1 MEAAAAAPHLLHC
14 GGFGRVAQLPAL
26 PRRRRRRGQL
36 PRVRAVATEPK
47 PSTSSSS
54 PRPRTRNDLS
64 NTRFGGVSKE
74 IQRVRKQMEQDEQL
88 ATLMRGLRG
97 QNLRDEQF
105 ADDNVRLRLV
115 EVESAD
121 NNEGLPLVYSPEI
134 ISAYWG
140 KRPRAVATR
149 VVQLLSVAGGF
160 ISNLISDLINKK
172 LKENEVARAIEL
184 REIVTSLGP
193 AYIKLGQALSI
204 RPDILS
210 PAAMTELQKLCDKVP
225 SFPDDIAMAL
235 LEEELGQPWQ
245 AIYSE
250 LSPSPIA
257 AASLG
262 QVSVDVVGL
271 VDEWAARFFEELDYV
286 NEGENGTYFAEMMKE
301 DLPQVVVPKT
311 YHKYTSRKVLTT
323 QWIEGEK
330 LSQSTEDDVGSLVSV
345 GVICYLKQL
354 LDTGF
359 FHADP
364 HPGNMIRTPDGKLA
378 ILDFGLVTKLTD
390 DQKYGMIEAISHL
403 IHRDYDAIVKDF
415 VKLGF
420 IPEGVNLDPILP
432 VLAKVFDQA
441 LEGGGAKNINFQE
454 LAADLAQITFD
465 YPFRIPPYFALII
478 RAIGVL
484 EGIALVGDPEFA
496 IVDEAYP
503 YIAQRLLTD
512 ESPRLRSALRYTIYG
527 KTGVFDAE
535 RFIDV
540 MQAFEN
546 FIRAAKSGGGENL
559 KGNMAELA
567 DIGSQPSTSLVPVF
581 PMAIAQPEQPVK
593 ARAALAFL
601 LSERGNFFREFILD
615 EIVKAIDAVSREQF
629 IQIAASFGIGN
640 ATPVF
645 SMVPVR
651 ARALLPTITE
661 EDRVILNNVEKV
673 MKFLTSGTASPT
685 VNGDVNMVSVVQ
697 ELLPVLPGI
706 SSKILP
712 DVLSRLSSRVFARL
726 IREAFL

>member
-1 MEAAAAAPHLLHC
+1 MEAAAAALHLLHC
-14 GGFGRVAQLPAL
+14 GGFGRVAHLPAL
-26 PRRRRRRGQL
+26 PGRLRRRG
-36 PRVRAVATEPK
+36 
-47 PSTSSSS
+47 
-54 PRPRTRNDLS
+54 RTRNDLS
-64 NTRFGGVSKE
+64 STRFGGVSKE

-88 ATLMRGLRG
+88 ATLMRGLRV

-105 ADDNVRLRLV
+105 ADDNVCLRLV
-115 EVESAD
+115 EVETAD
-121 NNEGLPLVYSPEI
+121 NNKGLPLVYNPEI

-140 KRPRAVATR
+140 NRPRAVATR

-193 AYIKLGQALSI
+193 AYIKLGQVSI
-204 RPDILS
+204 
-210 PAAMTELQKLCDKVP
+210 
-225 SFPDDIAMAL
+225 
-235 LEEELGQPWQ
+235 
-245 AIYSE
+245 
-250 LSPSPIA
+250 
-257 AASLG
+257 
-262 QVSVDVVGL
+262 DVVGL

-301 DLPQVVVPKT
+301 DLP
-311 YHKYTSRKVLTT
+311 
-323 QWIEGEK
+323 
-330 LSQSTEDDVGSLVSV
+330 
-345 GVICYLKQL
+345 QL

-390 DQKYGMIEAISHL
+390 DQKYGMIEAIAHL

-420 IPEGVNLDPILP
+420 IPEGVNLDSILP

-441 LEGGGAKNINFQE
+441 LEEGGAKNINFQE

-484 EGIALVGDPEFA
+484 EGIALVGDPEFT

-512 ESPRLRSALRYTIYG
+512 ESPRLRSALCYTMYG

-567 DIGSQPSTSLVPVF
+567 DIGAQPSTCLVPIF

-615 EIVKAIDAVSREQF
+615 EIVKAIDAVSREQL
-629 IQIAASFGIGN
+629 IQIAVSFGIGN

-651 ARALLPTITE
+651 ARGLLPTITE

-673 MKFLTSGTASPT
+673 VKFLTSRTATPT
-685 VNGDVNMVSVVQ
+685 MNGDVNMLSVVQ

-712 DVLSRLSSRVFARL
+712 DILSRLSSRVWTVDQRGIFVK
-726 IREAFL
+726 F

>member
-1 MEAAAAAPHLLHC
+1 
-14 GGFGRVAQLPAL
+14 
-26 PRRRRRRGQL
+26 
-36 PRVRAVATEPK
+36 
-47 PSTSSSS
+47 
-54 PRPRTRNDLS
+54 
-64 NTRFGGVSKE
+64 
-74 IQRVRKQMEQDEQL
+74 MEQDEQL
-88 ATLMRGLRG
+88 ATLMRGLRV

-105 ADDNVRLRLV
+105 ADDNVCLRLV
-115 EVESAD
+115 EVETAD
-121 NNEGLPLVYSPEI
+121 NNKGLPLVYNPEI

-140 KRPRAVATR
+140 NRPRAVATR

-193 AYIKLGQALSI
+193 AYIKLGQVLSI

-210 PAAMTELQKLCDKVP
+210 PAAMIELQKLCDKVP
-225 SFPDDIAMAL
+225 SFPDDIAMTL
-235 LEEELGQPWQ
+235 LEEELGRLKETG
-245 AIYSE
+245 E
-250 LSPSPIA
+250 LVAVKVQRPFVLETVTIDLFIIRN
-257 AASLG
+257 LG
-262 QVSVDVVGL
+262 LVLRRFPQVSIDVVGL

-330 LSQSTEDDVGSLVSV
+330 LSQSTEDD
-345 GVICYLKQL
+345 L

-390 DQKYGMIEAISHL
+390 DQKYGMIEAIAHL

-420 IPEGVNLDPILP
+420 IPEGVNLDSILP

-441 LEGGGAKNINFQE
+441 LEEGGAKNINFQE

-484 EGIALVGDPEFA
+484 EGIALVGDPEFT

-512 ESPRLRSALRYTIYG
+512 ESPRLRSALCYTMYG

-567 DIGSQPSTSLVPVF
+567 DIGAQPSTCLVPIF

-615 EIVKAIDAVSREQF
+615 EIVKAIDAVSREQL
-629 IQIAASFGIGN
+629 IQIAVSFGIGN

-651 ARALLPTITE
+651 ARGLLPTITE

-673 MKFLTSGTASPT
+673 VKFLTSRTATPT
-685 VNGDVNMVSVVQ
+685 MNGDVNMLSVVQ

-712 DVLSRLSSRVFARL
+712 DILSRLSSRVWTVDQRGIFVK
-726 IREAFL
+726 F